1 MPNNEGVIE
10 LCVGNK
16 KQLIAKF
23 LVYAEN
29 MPDFGPPPNAS
40 MLYALWPAH
49 LIVPKRNS
57 FSKCTI
63 CDDFKTDLEK
73 VFSVKQRMKIVQAFD
88 AHLDAQMAE
97 RETTLL

>member
-1 MPNNEGVIE
+1 MPNKEGVIE

-23 LVYAEN
+23 MVYAEN
-29 MPDFGPPPNAS
+29 MPDFGPPPNTS
-40 MLYALWPAH
+40 TLYALWPAH

-63 CDDFKTDLEK
+63 CENLKLILRRFP
-73 VFSVKQRMKIVQAFD
+73 A
-88 AHLDAQMAE
+88 
-97 RETTLL
+97 